1 MARKAYKQGIYR
13 PTYPDKCKNP
23 GSITYRSG
31 LELKFMRWCDKNAR
45 VVEWGSENVVIP
57 YISPID
63 EKIHRYF
70 MDMYVKIR
78 EANGVKKYLVEI
90 KPDKQTRAPKS
101 SKKKKEST
109 VIYEQATWAVNQAKW
124 EAAKQFAKKYNM
136 DFIIITEL
144 DLEKMSK

>member
-1 MARKAYKQGIYR
+1 
-13 PTYPDKCKNP
+13 
-23 GSITYRSG
+23 
-31 LELKFMRWCDKNAR
+31 MRWCDKNAR